1 MDYEHIRSLLHE
13 TLLRYDD
20 RIDSNLFISKI
31 EKQAD
36 GYKDISMN
44 WQWEID
50 REKQGKHQHLKE
62 ETVDDT
68 RSEKL

>member
-20 RIDSNLFISKI
+20 RIDSNLFIPKI

-36 GYKDISMN
+36 GYRDISMN

-50 REKQGKHQHLKE
+50 REKQVKHQHLKE